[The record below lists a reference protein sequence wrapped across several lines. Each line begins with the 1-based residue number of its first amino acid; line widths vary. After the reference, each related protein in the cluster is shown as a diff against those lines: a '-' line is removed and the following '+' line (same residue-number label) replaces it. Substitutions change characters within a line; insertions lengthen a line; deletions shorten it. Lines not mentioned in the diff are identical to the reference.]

1 MRDRQTPAARL
12 GDRDNSLGGQVYEEL
27 RARITDGRLAPGERL
42 IELVLAEEFGVSRVP
57 VREALGRLVT
67 EGIVTS
73 VPRRGAVV
81 TTLTRT
87 DVEHLFD
94 IREAL
99 EVLAFRLAAAIAT
112 DADIAW
118 LRDIVAR
125 AEIATAADDHAEIS
139 RINTEF
145 HEAIVDIA
153 ANPHLKTTLEPLMG
167 RLRMIRGRSHAHRWQ
182 LREHTALIDAI
193 AAHDV
198 DRATAAA
205 LAHVRVSRS
214 RTLAEFTDENGGLD
228 RRC

>member
-1 MRDRQTPAARL
+1 MRNRRTAATRL
-12 GDRDNSLGGQVYEEL
+12 GDRDNSLGEQVYEEL

-42 IELVLAEEFGVSRVP
+42 VELVLAEEFGVSRVP

-67 EGIVTS
+67 EGIATA
-73 VPRRGAVV
+73 VPRRGAIV
-81 TTLTRT
+81 TKLTRT
-87 DVEHLFD
+87 DVKHLFD
-94 IREAL
+94 VREAL
-99 EVLAFRLAAAIAT
+99 EVLAFRLAASIAT

-125 AEIATAADDHAEIS
+125 AEIATAGGDHAEIS

-145 HEAIVDIA
+145 HEAVVDIA

-167 RLRMIRGRSHAHRWQ
+167 RLRMIRGSSHAHDWQ

-198 DRATAAA
+198 EGATAAA
-205 LAHVRVSRS
+205 LAHVRVSRE
-214 RTLAEFTDENGGLD
+214 RTLSDLDDDGEGNAEP
-228 RRC
+228 